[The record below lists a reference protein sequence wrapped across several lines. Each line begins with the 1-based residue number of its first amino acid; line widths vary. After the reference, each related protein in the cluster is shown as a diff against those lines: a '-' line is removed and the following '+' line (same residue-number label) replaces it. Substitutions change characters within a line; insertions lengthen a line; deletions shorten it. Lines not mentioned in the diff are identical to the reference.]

1 MRYMPDAEE
10 PKGRLTIK
18 LKSPFTGTQSTASA
32 TVLED
37 GRIDLDLYDFSD
49 EAQSSMGN
57 DVAWI
62 WRIEAVHKARLIA
75 LLEERTGTP
84 IPDDQAM
91 LEAFAQ
97 SFAHVHAIREWLKE
111 KWIPYEEKF
120 DSWA

>member
-1 MRYMPDAEE
+1 MRYMGEFERPAQ
-10 PKGRLTIK
+10 LTIK
-18 LKSPFTGTQSTASA
+18 LKSPFTGTQSSASA
-32 TVLED
+32 SVLED
-37 GRIDLDLYDFSD
+37 GGIDLDLYDFSD

-62 WRIEAVHKARLIA
+62 WRIEAVHKPRLMA

-84 IPDDQAM
+84 IRDDQAM
-91 LEAFAQ
+91 LDAFAQ
-97 SFAHVHAIREWLKE
+97 HFAHVHAIRDWLKE